1 MDLNNG
7 SPHIPVPNPNSKE
20 SRRHNSNSLNLPEAR
35 VPAQSEYESVFTVSK
50 NGAEM
55 MHAGMPE
62 LIQSTAVD
70 RLDRDPWAASQSIAA
85 SRQERMAIYRALHD
99 ASVVRGGL
107 ERSAAATKKYD
118 QVKLEYHELNKHY
131 AALCEQHR
139 TLQNQHS
146 HVCSDLA
153 NAQEGRRELQTITL
167 TLENDRALKEAVEL
181 ELQQTKDELSALED
195 WKAQELRSRDHTVDK
210 LQESIKTKDDQLAHF
225 AKKLDSLER
234 QQNEILAETMGE
246 YEAKLAKL
254 RAESA
259 THEQASSN
267 QRDQVATLS
276 SELESARLFIQAF
289 QEVQNEMD
297 EKHSKALQQLQKEND
312 SLRESLEAARSNSQ
326 LDANTHDL
334 EDQIETELQ
343 LLRDERTSLTQKLET
358 VQNSLVERF
367 PDLHDNL
374 DNLSSVLAINGE
386 RRHHKKRKGTK

>member
-7 SPHIPVPNPNSKE
+7 SSHIPVPNPNRKE
-20 SRRHNSNSLNLPEAR
+20 SRMHDSNALNLHEAR
-35 VPAQSEYESVFTVSK
+35 VPAQSEYESVFP
-50 NGAEM
+50 M
-55 MHAGMPE
+55 CAGVPGFV
-62 LIQSTAVD
+62 QSTNLD
-70 RLDRDPWAASQSIAA
+70 RLDRDLWAAGQSIEA
-85 SRQERMAIYRALHD
+85 SRRERMAICRALND
-99 ASVVRGGL
+99 ASVARAGL
-107 ERSAAATKKYD
+107 ERSAASTKKKYD
-118 QVKLEYHELNKHY
+118 
-131 AALCEQHR
+131 QHR

-153 NAQEGRRELQTITL
+153 NAQEGQRELQTVAL

-195 WKAQELRSRDHTVDK
+195 WKAQELRSRDYTVDK

-225 AKKLDSLER
+225 AEKLESLER

-259 THEQASSN
+259 TREQASSN
-267 QRDQVATLS
+267 QRDQVAALS

-297 EKHSKALQQLQKEND
+297 EKHSQALQQLQKEND
-312 SLRESLEAARSNSQ
+312 SLRESLEAASSNSQ
-326 LDANTHDL
+326 LDADTHDL
-334 EDQIETELQ
+334 ADQTETELQ
-343 LLRDERTSLTQKLET
+343 LLRDEHTSLTQKLET
-358 VQNSLVERF
+358 VQKSLVERF

-374 DNLSSVLAINGE
+374 DNLSGKNGIILERSIN
-386 RRHHKKRKGTK
+386 

>member
-7 SPHIPVPNPNSKE
+7 SSHIPVPNPNSKE
-20 SRRHNSNSLNLPEAR
+20 SHMHDSNALNLPEAR
-35 VPAQSEYESVFTVSK
+35 VPAQSEYESVFPVSK

-55 MHAGMPE
+55 MCAGVPGFV
-62 LIQSTAVD
+62 QSTNLD
-70 RLDRDPWAASQSIAA
+70 RLDRDLWAAGQSIEA
-85 SRQERMAIYRALHD
+85 SRREP
-99 ASVVRGGL
+99 
-107 ERSAAATKKYD
+107 
-118 QVKLEYHELNKHY
+118 
-131 AALCEQHR
+131 LCEQHR

-153 NAQEGRRELQTITL
+153 NAQEGQRELQTVAL

-225 AKKLDSLER
+225 AEKLKSLER

-259 THEQASSN
+259 TREQASSN
-267 QRDQVATLS
+267 QRDQVAALS

-297 EKHSKALQQLQKEND
+297 EKHSQALQQLQKEND
-312 SLRESLEAARSNSQ
+312 SLRESLEAASSNSQ

-334 EDQIETELQ
+334 ADQTETELQ
-343 LLRDERTSLTQKLET
+343 LLRDEHTSLTQKLET
-358 VQNSLVERF
+358 VQKSLVERF

-374 DNLSSVLAINGE
+374 DNLSVTPGCIMPAIYDGDY
-386 RRHHKKRKGTK
+386 GTFEMRTRTVPGPKD

>member
-1 MDLNNG
+1 
-7 SPHIPVPNPNSKE
+7 
-20 SRRHNSNSLNLPEAR
+20 
-35 VPAQSEYESVFTVSK
+35 
-50 NGAEM
+50 
-55 MHAGMPE
+55 MHAGVPE
-62 LIQSTAVD
+62 LVQSTALD
-70 RLDRDPWAASQSIAA
+70 RLDRDLWAAGQSIAA
-85 SRQERMAIYRALHD
+85 SRQERMAIYRALND

-107 ERSAAATKKYD
+107 ERSAAATKKKYD

-153 NAQEGRRELQTITL
+153 NAQEGQRELQTVTL

-225 AKKLDSLER
+225 AEKLESLER

-246 YEAKLAKL
+246 YDAKLAKL

-267 QRDQVATLS
+267 QRDQVAALS

-297 EKHSKALQQLQKEND
+297 EKHSQALQQLQKEND
-312 SLRESLEAARSNSQ
+312 SLRESLEAASSNSQ

-334 EDQIETELQ
+334 EDQTETELQ
-343 LLRDERTSLTQKLET
+343 LLRDEHTSLTQKLET
-358 VQNSLVERF
+358 VQKSLVERF

-386 RRHHKKRKGTK
+386 RRHHKKRKGTR